1 MFDESNVLYF
11 TSEEVDS
18 DFWNNFGK
26 LDIKEEEK
34 KEIEK
39 KKEDKTDED
48 KKESK
53 SLIPIKPLE
62 IRTTGLTGN
71 NEFIISNEEIKV
83 NQNENN
89 TKKKGKRKRKRD
101 DEGNQNENNEKIPRG
116 DNIFKQIKIHG
127 INFSIDTLNEFMNK
141 VEFNHFTRFVKKE
154 INDDIKKTVQKDYN
168 LAILKLPIRNI
179 LCDDDLEDGINI
191 NVIEDFKKYVVE
203 KKIEENDFVLKFN
216 SFLDKTFS
224 EIIKIFNMSQEEY
237 KKTYGLENNFLLE
250 CKETIKNKKY
260 IKDLI
265 ESGISVYLN
274 KKKERIKKKNNI
286 H

>member
-1 MFDESNVLYF
+1 
-11 TSEEVDS
+11 
-18 DFWNNFGK
+18 
-26 LDIKEEEK
+26 
-34 KEIEK
+34 
-39 KKEDKTDED
+39 
-48 KKESK
+48 
-53 SLIPIKPLE
+53 
-62 IRTTGLTGN
+62 
-71 NEFIISNEEIKV
+71 
-83 NQNENN
+83 
-89 TKKKGKRKRKRD
+89 
-101 DEGNQNENNEKIPRG
+101 
-116 DNIFKQIKIHG
+116 
-127 INFSIDTLNEFMNK
+127 MNK

-250 CKETIKNKKY
+250 CKEKIKNKK
-260 IKDLI
+260 KL
-265 ESGISVYLN
+265 
-274 KKKERIKKKNNI
+274 K
-286 H
+286 